1 MWQTNAD
8 LKWTL
13 KTIYFVWFCFCDS
26 SKIQKCVM
34 QHPAHEQCRLTQDL
48 SWLPVSPRGPPHC
61 VHVVLLMCS
70 CGPPDVSVWSFS
82 LCAMWSSS
90 CFRVDL
96 LIVSVW
102 SPLIVSVWSSSL
114 CLYMVLFIVSARSS
128 SLCPLGPPHCFHEVL
143 LIVCAWSSL
152 CVRVVLLIVPAWSSS
167 LCPLILFHE

>member
-48 SWLPVSPRGPPHC
+48 GWLPVSPRGPPHC

-114 CLYMVLFIVSARSS
+114 CLYGPLHCVCSVLLIVSARSS
-128 SLCPLGPPHCFHEVL
+128 SLFPWSPPH
-143 LIVCAWSSL
+143 
-152 CVRVVLLIVPAWSSS
+152 CVRVVLLM
-167 LCPLILFHE
+167 CPRCPPHCARLNYFTNRY